1 MEKNNNIDEVL
12 LTKYLLGETTEEEG
26 RAVKLWIDYSA
37 ENKATFESFRKVW
50 EATLTASIPE
60 VNVDVDKAWNRMD
73 EAIEAEVN
81 TTKVVQ
87 FTPWKRI
94 ASSIAAIVL
103 LAVGVNF
110 YTSKEDV
117 DAPTFVAVEV
127 YQPEQPAMETL
138 KDGSDI
144 TINGNSTL
152 SVASFE
158 GNSREVTLDGEA
170 FFEIAHDESK
180 PFIVHTSKGDIT
192 VLGTKFNVKATAN
205 DVIVTVTEGLVKL
218 EAVSSSKKDRFVL
231 LEKNSEGAIDAN
243 SAMPYKEENVSMN
256 NLFWKTK
263 ALNFHNTSFAK
274 VISTLE
280 SAYKVNISVNRESL
294 NTKKLTV
301 DFKENSIEEVF
312 EILQATLNLQVQKTG
327 DKAYYID

>member
-12 LTKYLLGETTEEEG
+12 LTKYLLHETTEEEG
-26 RAVKLWIDYSA
+26 KEVELWIDDSP
-37 ENKATFESFRKVW
+37 ENKATFESFQQVW
-50 EATLTASIPE
+50 EASLSASIPE
-60 VNVDVDKAWNRMD
+60 VNVDVDKAWNRMNN
-73 EAIEAEVN
+73 AIEAEEN
-81 TTKVVQ
+81 KTKVVQ

-110 YTSKEDV
+110 YMQKEE
-117 DAPTFVAVEV
+117 TNGFVAVEV
-127 YQPEQPAMETL
+127 YKVDLPETQKL
-138 KDGSDI
+138 NDGSDI

-170 FFEIAHDESK
+170 YFEIAHDEDK
-180 PFIVHTSKGDIT
+180 PFIVHTAKGDIT

-205 DVIVTVTEGLVKL
+205 DVTVTVTEGLVKL
-218 EAVSSSKKDRFVL
+218 EALDTEENNFVL
-231 LEKNSEGAIDAN
+231 LEKNAEGSIDA
-243 SAMPYKEENVSMN
+243 SSKVPYKEENVSMN

-263 ALNFHNTSFAK
+263 ALNFHNASFVK

-280 SAYKVNISVNRESL
+280 NAYGVDINVNRESL
-294 NTKKLTV
+294 NKKKLTV
-301 DFKENSIEEVF
+301 DFKDNSIEEVF
-312 EILQATLNLQVQKTG
+312 EILQLTLNLQVQKTG